1 MVTALQHVHGL
12 MRRVSEGLVPR
23 RRKKG
28 RYPPA
33 FLRCMGSGLHIET
46 GCRKVYAGEVFK

>member
-1 MVTALQHVHGL
+1 